1 MKAREKKVYIE
12 INGVDVDL
20 PMELG
25 DAGEAYFMEMVNE
38 DDESST
44 DTLVNNEYGNI
55 SNDKASL
62 PSSMSA
68 MELSSMS
75 EKPFGLKDSS
85 ERLKNE
91 SLPSS
96 VTVSNFIDIDK
107 TNLTNQE
114 SGSTR
119 SSLTLITSPP
129 ININNAKL
137 LTVSPLV
144 DDSIKSS
151 SMSPAN
157 ETISM
162 EAEVKPINFFS
173 DGELT
178 PELTSPAVSR

>member
-55 SNDKASL
+55 SNDKTSL

-68 MELSSMS
+68 MELSSMN
-75 EKPFGLKDSS
+75 EKSFGLKDSS

-114 SGSTR
+114 STR

-137 LTVSPLV
+137 LSVSPLV

-162 EAEVKPINFFS
+162 EAEVKPISFFS